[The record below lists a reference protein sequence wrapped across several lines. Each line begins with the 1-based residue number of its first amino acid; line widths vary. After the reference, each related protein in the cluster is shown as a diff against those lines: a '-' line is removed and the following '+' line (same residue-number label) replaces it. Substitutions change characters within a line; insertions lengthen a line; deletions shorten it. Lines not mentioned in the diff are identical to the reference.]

1 MIDKKTSNAQ
11 PPKNL
16 LEARIKKS
24 LNSSIAYGLTTIGLL
39 TIGLFLNSQSSIDQS
54 QILQYSRSIIFALT
68 MPFAIATTNSYL
80 DYQSSRDFPSSATKK
95 NPRAIDYYKSIDL
108 NYSQTITPKSANK
121 KLQSNNSIP
130 ESNVKEYC
138 AKKVCTSHLE
148 NNKSL

>member
-11 PPKNL
+11 PPKDL

-39 TIGLFLNSQSSIDQS
+39 TIGLFLNSQSGIDQS

-80 DYQSSRDFPSSATKK
+80 DYQSSRDFPSSTAPK
-95 NPRAIDYYKSIDL
+95 NPRAIDYYKSSDL
-108 NYSQTITPKSANK
+108 NCSKNIISKPINK
-121 KLQSNNSIP
+121 KLQSDNLTPDPS
-130 ESNVKEYC
+130 VKEYC
-138 AKKVCTSHLE
+138 AKKICTSHLE
-148 NNKSL
+148 SNKSI